1 MRGKSAIILSGAQ
14 EESDAVKKEK
24 PVTKVPKF
32 KSEDEE
38 ATWWASAGGR
48 QFLKQQ
54 SSRGTLQK
62 RNGSTLVAGLSRMS
76 SVQIAL
82 RLPAPDVAK
91 AREIAGRKGIGYQ
104 TLLKMLVHEGL
115 RREARRQ

>member
-1 MRGKSAIILSGAQ
+1 M
-14 EESDAVKKEK
+14 KKKK
-24 PVTKVPKF
+24 PATKVPKF

-38 ATWWASAGGR
+38 ATWWASADGR
-48 QFLKQQ
+48 EFLKHQ
-54 SSRGTLQK
+54 SSVSTLQK
-62 RNGSTLVAGLSRMS
+62 KNGSTLVAGLSRTS

-91 AREIAGRKGIGYQ
+91 AREIADRKGIGYQ
-104 TLLKMLVHEGL
+104 TLMKMIVHECL

>member
-1 MRGKSAIILSGAQ
+1 MRGKSTITCSGAQ
-14 EESDAVKKEK
+14 EESDPVKKEK
-24 PVTKVPKF
+24 PLTKAPKF
-32 KSEDEE
+32 KSENDE
-38 ATWWASAGGR
+38 ATWWASADGR
-48 QFLKQQ
+48 EFLKRQ
-54 SSRGTLQK
+54 SPGSTLQK
-62 RNGSTLVAGLSRMS
+62 ARGSTLVAGLSRAS
-76 SVQIAL
+76 GVQIAL